1 VLLDVVYKING
12 KPHKY
17 SAGEEYKTC
26 VVENGKCF
34 KYKGTFRPVRGLD
47 TERVVYC

>member
-17 SAGEEYKTC
+17 NAGEEYKSC
-26 VVENGKCF
+26 VVEDGKGF
-34 KYKGTFRPVRGLD
+34 KHMGTFRPVGGLD
-47 TERVVYC
+47 TERVV